1 MAQFAQTWLKRVRAL
16 LPVNGYAFSR
26 PLLLLQSD
34 DWGRVGLCDVDAL
47 EQMRSAG
54 FALGERPYDLYSLE
68 SAEDLAALARTL
80 KGHRDRIGRMACIT
94 MNFVMANLDFTK
106 MAADG
111 FQRVHLRPLCDGV
124 PDGWHRPGLLE
135 SYREGVEAGVFWPA
149 LHGETHFCRFA
160 VERELENAGERADL
174 LRTLWRVGI
183 PYIHWRMPWVGYE
196 YWDPEQP
203 SKQRFVDA
211 GEQNRVIGSAVGHF
225 ARFFSAL
232 PRSACAPGYR
242 ANEDTHRA
250 WQQYGVRIAQN
261 GPGTGRPPHMGPF
274 DILHLYRTLDFE
286 PALENELSIEEK
298 VQAVSD
304 CFANGR
310 PAIVSIHAINFQS
323 SIHDF
328 RSRTLDLLDQ
338 FLSAVEAKH
347 PDLLYAQ
354 DGDVYDLVQSGCY
367 VHEAT
372 KVPVTVSR
380 RSFSRH

>member
-1 MAQFAQTWLKRVRAL
+1 MLEKPRAL
-16 LPVNGYAFSR
+16 LRRVGALVSGESFFFDR

-34 DWGRVGLCDVDAL
+34 DWGRVGLRDVAVL
-47 EQMRSAG
+47 EEMRSAG
-54 FALGERPYDLYSLE
+54 FPLGERPYDLYSLE

-80 KGHRDRIGRMACIT
+80 KGHRDRSGRMACIT
-94 MNFVMANLDFTK
+94 MNFVMANLDFTRI
-106 MAADG
+106 ATDG
-111 FQRVHLRPLCDGV
+111 FRRVHLRPLCDGV
-124 PDGWHRPGLLE
+124 PDGWHRPGLFE
-135 SYREGVEAGVFWPA
+135 SYREGVEAGVFCPA
-149 LHGETHFCRFA
+149 LHGETHFCHSA
-160 VERELENAGERADL
+160 VERELEHAGERAEL
-174 LRTLWRVGI
+174 LKTFWRAGI

-203 SKQRFVDA
+203 SKQRFVNA

-242 ANEDTHRA
+242 ANEDTHCA

-261 GPGTGRPPHMGPF
+261 GPGTGRPPHMDPF
-274 DILHLYRTLDFE
+274 DILHLYRTQDFE

-298 VQAVSD
+298 VRAVSD

-310 PAIVSIHAINFQS
+310 PAIVSLHAINFQS
-323 SIHDF
+323 AIYDF

-347 PDLLYAQ
+347 PDVLYAH
-354 DGDVYDLVQSGCY
+354 DGDIYDLVQSGCY
-367 VHEAT
+367 VHEST

-380 RSFSRH
+380 RSFSRR